1 MIAASLPWVQ
11 SRPLDVAGRSIY
23 DHAMSE
29 FRAGADGRCPIT
41 PAARAQRARDCQTR
55 WLQTAQDSRTFQLV
69 CDWLTATP
77 EVATRL
83 RRPLT
88 VPLDGL
94 ISRLRR
100 LKAML
105 AEAEGPD

>member
-1 MIAASLPWVQ
+1 
-11 SRPLDVAGRSIY
+11 
-23 DHAMSE
+23 MSE

-41 PAARAQRARDCQTR
+41 PAARAQRARDFQTLL
-55 WLQTAQDSRTFQLV
+55 LQTAQDSRDFQLV
-69 CDWLTATP
+69 CELLTATP

-88 VPLDGL
+88 VQLDGF